1 MKSSSLQD
9 FYRAKYT
16 LELVDFLPYPSVPE
30 LQVCTIASC
39 LYGTGYQTQ
48 RFIYVRC
55 DGLNIND
62 YHKLMYLNT
71 WYSVLGLNNWGSSL
85 ESIRRSKH
93 VIGSIL

>member
-55 DGLNIND
+55 DGLN
-62 YHKLMYLNT
+62 
-71 WYSVLGLNNWGSSL
+71 NWGSSL